1 MEWNKVVRAIQ
12 DIITDI
18 KEQCIIQNTAIRD
31 SIFSILENHCTVIY
45 YPMENEKNRGFHIK
59 KIVKDNLEDFVYI
72 NTAKPIAE
80 QIFAAA
86 HEFGHIWEVAEKVW
100 KKIDY
105 TGRPTEEEEEEIT
118 NRFAAELLM
127 PTEAFRNVFFAHM
140 DELGIKPGV
149 VKPDDVVRIIVL
161 QMSDF
166 MVPYESVRKRLVE
179 TELMKQE
186 AANYLLSRETE
197 ILKKVAIYIKDQNT
211 YLGNGTGVKTVSGI
225 RILIENAESQGN
237 VNEYLLKK
245 IEKDFDIM
253 NMSIAEEKFE
263 IHIGDDSDEEE
274 RGID

>member
-1 MEWNKVVRAIQ
+1 MEWNKIVKAIQ

-45 YPMENEKNRGFHIK
+45 YPIENEKNRGFHIK

-100 KKIDY
+100 KKIGY

-127 PTEAFRNVFFAHM
+127 PTEAFINVFFAHM

-149 VKPDDVVRIIVL
+149 VKLDDVVRVIVL

-179 TELMKQE
+179 TDLMKQE
-186 AANYLLSRETE
+186 AANYLLSREEE
-197 ILKKVAIYIKDQNT
+197 ILKKVAVYIKGQNT

-237 VNEYLLKK
+237 VDEYLLKK
-245 IEKDFDIM
+245 IKKDFDIL

-263 IHIGDDSDEEE
+263 IHIGDDSDEEK